1 MHYIQN
7 IAKKNQCV
15 TLSIINKF
23 NENGWTYHISWAI
36 MGKSEILE
44 IYNKKRIS
52 EIRGLT

>member
-7 IAKKNQCV
+7 IEKKNQCV

-52 EIRGLT
+52 EIRGIT